1 MSTGL
6 KRAARP
12 RRAPGTEAPFIGALL
27 RLCWQRVRRRIAEA
41 IRAGGFTD
49 LQDAHLAVLRYPPPD
64 RVRPSALARQ
74 LGMSRQATNYI
85 VAQLEELGYLER
97 RAAPKETRRL
107 IYLTPRGWRLVE
119 TIHACLRELQ
129 QEWAAKVGQR
139 RFDVLMA
146 VLGELATEE
155 EDNESAEAA

>member
-6 KRAARP
+6 NRATRARP
-12 RRAPGTEAPFIGALL
+12 AAGAKPPFIGALL
-27 RLCWQRVRRRIAEA
+27 RLCWQRVRHRIAEA
-41 IRAGGFTD
+41 IRAEGFTD
-49 LQDAHLAVLRYPPPD
+49 LQDAHLVVLRYPPPD

-97 RAAPKETRRL
+97 RAAPNETRRL
-107 IYLTPRGWRLVE
+107 IYLTPQGWRVVE

-129 QEWAAKVGQR
+129 EEWAAQVGQR

-146 VLGELATEE
+146 VLRELAVEE
-155 EDNESAEAA
+155 KGSAAAE